1 MLLAFRALLL
11 LLPEEVL
18 PDTCVWP
25 EPLDIVPEVPV
36 EEPEVPSDIEPDEPE
51 PEVPVD
57 EPEPEV
63 PEPEVPVEEPE
74 PVEEPVDEPPWV
86 PPVVPCGCVEEPL
99 LLPCVPWPIWDEEP
113 LDWVSVE
120 EPDDMEP
127 EELEPDVPLRGVVV
141 LGEEVWACAAVATP
155 AASKV
160 AKNKVVFIDVRSKG

>member
-18 PDTCVWP
+18 PDARVWS

-36 EEPEVPSDIEPDEPE
+36 EEPEVPSDIEPEPEPE

-63 PEPEVPVEEPE
+63 LVDEPEPEV
-74 PVEEPVDEPPWV
+74 PVDEPPWV
-86 PPVVPCGCVEEPL
+86 PPVVPCGCVEVPEPL
-99 LLPCVPWPIWDEEP
+99 PPCVPWPIWDEEP

-127 EELEPDVPLRGVVV
+127 DVPLRGVVV
-141 LGEEVWACAAVATP
+141 LGEEVWACAAVVTP
-155 AASKV
+155 AVSKV